1 MATATKTALEPAQL
15 THPESHT
22 GCLLR
27 PPAPRLHLRRNNE
40 TDGSETPAITFGS
53 SLPPI
58 RVLDWG
64 PTFRFLVPLGNI
76 DPNRFYVIAKPAGIL
91 IETRTNNTIC
101 HVQDGFIEVQDQRL
115 IRELKFP
122 LTLKRGS
129 TVVKILENELEITC
143 AEADHPDDT
152 PWSELI
158 RFNSR
163 ASLGCV

>member
-1 MATATKTALEPAQL
+1 MATATKTALKPSPLMQ
-15 THPESHT
+15 PESDR

-27 PPAPRLHLRRNNE
+27 PLGRRSQLCRDTE
-40 TDGSETPAITFGS
+40 SKGLESPAITFGS
-53 SLPPI
+53 TLPPI

-64 PTFRFLVPLGNI
+64 PTFRLLVPLANI
-76 DPNRFYVIAKPAGIL
+76 DPNRFYVIAKPGGIL
-91 IETRTNNTIC
+91 IETRTSNTGR
-101 HVQDGFIEVQDQRL
+101 VTDGFIEVQDQRL

-122 LTLKRGS
+122 FTLKRGS
-129 TVVKILENELEITC
+129 TVVKILETELEITF
-143 AEADHPDDT
+143 AKADQTDDA